1 MQKQVKKLIFIV
13 AEHFENKAKPV
24 VFELAACADKITK
37 FCPAEIKVIILG
49 RETEKLSF
57 EITHT
62 TGLDAGAIEINELA
76 LYNAE
81 IYKTIINNLAEEFFP
96 SFIIIGHTPRG
107 LDFASGLA
115 VRMKA
120 ACITCVECLIEAGG
134 KICFRRQMFYGK
146 INAHITADSEP
157 VIITVQPGTFETYKP
172 DNASPGRTETRR
184 VEPKQR
190 DYSPLLAAGS
200 FN

>member
-1 MQKQVKKLIFIV
+1 MQNILKTRQNLLFLSLLPVLIKLQSF
-13 AEHFENKAKPV
+13 ALPK
-24 VFELAACADKITK
+24 
-37 FCPAEIKVIILG
+37 ILG

-120 ACITCVECLIEAGG
+120 ACITCVEGLIEAGG

-157 VIITVQPGTFETYKP
+157 VIITVQPGTFEPYKP